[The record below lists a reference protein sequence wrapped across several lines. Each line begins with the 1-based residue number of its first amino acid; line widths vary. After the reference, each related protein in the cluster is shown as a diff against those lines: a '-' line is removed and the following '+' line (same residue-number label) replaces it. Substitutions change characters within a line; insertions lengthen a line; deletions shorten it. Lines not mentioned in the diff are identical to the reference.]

1 MTNSEIGARIKS
13 KRTELGLTLDDIAG
27 EIGVAKSTIQRYEKG
42 TIDKLKLP
50 VLEAIARALHVNP
63 AWLIG
68 KSATPE
74 EDSGKE
80 NPASLQMDDFTYA
93 MHNHSGALT
102 ERDKEILLA
111 MAQQLSDAHKKG
123 SNGET
128 DGNL

>member
-50 VLEAIARALHVNP
+50 VLEAIARSLHVNP

-68 KSATPE
+68 KSSSPE
-74 EDSGKE
+74 EKSAE
-80 NPASLQMDDFTYA
+80 ERASSLQMDGFTYA
-93 MHNHSGALT
+93 MHNHSGQLT
-102 ERDKEILLA
+102 EKDKQILLA

-128 DGNL
+128 DGDL